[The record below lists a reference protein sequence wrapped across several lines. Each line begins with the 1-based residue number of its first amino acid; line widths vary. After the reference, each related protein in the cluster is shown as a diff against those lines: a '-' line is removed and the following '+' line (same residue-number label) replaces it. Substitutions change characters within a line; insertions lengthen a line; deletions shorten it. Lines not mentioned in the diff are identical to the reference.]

1 MDDQGNEVD
10 FQAVAYKAA
19 AMAKESVHE
28 RPVTALAAAFGVGYV
43 LGGGLPNWMVRVG
56 AAVAMRSLTQA
67 AIQHAASG
75 GGGGGGMFFGHGS
88 EPEPPHDVDVTPAE

>member
-1 MDDQGNEVD
+1 MDDQGND
-10 FQAVAYKAA
+10 LDLQAVVYKAA
-19 AMAKESVHE
+19 AMAKDSVHE

-67 AIQHAASG
+67 AIQRAASG
-75 GGGGGGMFFGHGS
+75 GGGGAFFGHGA